1 MKKKLFSLILATVL
15 IGSLL
20 AGCGGGDA
28 ASGEPVEINIQF
40 VGLHEENTSIPD
52 IEEALNA
59 ITVPEINVKV
69 NIEPLFIGQL
79 ATTTSLGIAGGE
91 KMDIV
96 TVGLTNP
103 ISTMV
108 AGGMLMPL
116 DDLLESNGQDAMA
129 ATANVA
135 EAQKIDGVTYG
146 VTGYTSAAVAGGF
159 VYNKDMAEKYG
170 IEMHDLMTM
179 EELTAAGEILKA
191 NGIKLTS
198 FAGSSELNFKFYNS
212 IESYGQSGAYGVIM
226 DPANSTKIEN
236 VFATEEFAA
245 YCEQIKEWNDAG
257 YLTAEQLTDTTT
269 VQQYLSQQE
278 IFGTSSSYTPS
289 QIASWTNPDF
299 ETGIVQMTEGV
310 STTAGAIE
318 FMLGIA
324 STCEN
329 PEAAMDFI
337 NLLYSNAE
345 VANLMQYGIEGQDY
359 VAVEGTENVI
369 TTAGTPNED
378 LNGYYTRF
386 AHFGDPDL
394 LKIVSPLTDS
404 LYEDRAAFD
413 AASKKSKSFGYSF
426 DASAFSAEAGAIA
439 SVMLEYMPTLN
450 AGEAADLEKE
460 LEDFNAALVAAGIND
475 IIEANQEQLDAY
487 LAGN

>member
-15 IGSLL
+15 VGSLL
-20 AGCGGGDA
+20 SACGGGGS

-40 VGLHEENTSIPD
+40 VGLHEENNDIPAV
-52 IEEALNA
+52 EEAINA
-59 ITVPEINVKV
+59 ITVPEINVKI
-69 NIEPLFIGQL
+69 NIIPLFIGKL
-79 ATTTSLGIAGGE
+79 ATETSLGIAGGE

-96 TVGLTNP
+96 TVGLTHP
-103 ISTMV
+103 VSTMV

-129 ATANVA
+129 ATANVS

-146 VTGYTSAAVAGGF
+146 ITGYTSAATAGGF
-159 VYNKDMAEKYG
+159 VYNKDMAEEYG
-170 IEMHDLMTM
+170 LDMHDFITLD
-179 EELTAAGEILKA
+179 ELTAIGETLKSE
-191 NGIKLTS
+191 GVYLTS
-198 FAGSSELNFKFYNS
+198 FAGSSELNFKFFNT
-212 IESYGQSGAYGVIM
+212 IEVYGTSGAYGVIM
-226 DPANSTKIEN
+226 DPANSTKVEN
-236 VFATEEFAA
+236 IYETEEFAE
-245 YCEQIKEWNDAG
+245 YCRTIKEWNDSG
-257 YLTAEQLTDTTT
+257 YLTPDQLTDTTT
-269 VQQYLSQQE
+269 VQQYLTQQS
-278 IFGTSSSYTPS
+278 IFGTSTAYTPA

-299 ETGIVQMTEGV
+299 ETAVLQVTEGI

-329 PEAAMDFI
+329 PESAMDFI

-369 TTAGTPNED
+369 TTEGTPNED

-394 LKIVSPLTDS
+394 LKIVTPLTDS

-413 AASKKSKSFGYSF
+413 AASPKSLSFGYSF
-426 DASAFSAEAGAIA
+426 DGSAFSAEAGAIA
-439 SVMLEYMPTLN
+439 SVMLKYMPTLN
-450 AGEAADLEKE
+450 AGEAPDVDAEIANFVADLK
-460 LEDFNAALVAAGIND
+460 AAGIDD
-475 IIEANQEQLDAY
+475 IIADNQRQLDEY